1 MQKNTIW
8 IQTGWRL
15 QVCVRCFEVSNI
27 TQVGNVS
34 LPYCKTNIGKDS
46 LRFQGRKLIIF
57 HSTEF
62 HNASTNAVFTSKPS
76 CYKYILLLLVCSCVP
91 FPPFTPFFAF
101 AHLRVLF
108 YLTTF
113 YPKSWSFCLPMTAFQ
128 RLGIC
133 NVFLYIS
140 PFGFPGLPC
149 LVYFIN
155 GEK

>member
-46 LRFQGRKLIIF
+46 LRFQGRILIIF

-62 HNASTNAVFTSKPS
+62 HNASSNVVFTSKLS
-76 CYKYILLLLVCSCVP
+76 CHKFILFLLVCLCVP
-91 FPPFTPFFAF
+91 LPPFPFSLLLRICAFCFAKLHF
-101 AHLRVLF
+101 ILNHDHLVCR
-108 YLTTF
+108 
-113 YPKSWSFCLPMTAFQ
+113 WQHFC
-128 RLGIC
+128 
-133 NVFLYIS
+133 S
-140 PFGFPGLPC
+140 FGFPGLPWAS
-149 LVYFIN
+149 LPHIFYKWRKIKTN
-155 GEK
+155 KRK